1 MIAVLKT
8 KRKKQIRDKFRKW
21 SQLPSN
27 QQWKEGATKMI
38 PSFGT
43 EVMLVPLIDRNST
56 EEGGREC
63 FRENMTN

>member
-1 MIAVLKT
+1 
-8 KRKKQIRDKFRKW
+8 
-21 SQLPSN
+21 
-27 QQWKEGATKMI
+27 MI

-63 FRENMTN
+63 FRENRTN

>member
-43 EVMLVPLIDRNST
+43 EVMLVPLVDRNNT
-56 EEGGREC
+56 EGGGIEC
-63 FRENMTN
+63 LRENMTN